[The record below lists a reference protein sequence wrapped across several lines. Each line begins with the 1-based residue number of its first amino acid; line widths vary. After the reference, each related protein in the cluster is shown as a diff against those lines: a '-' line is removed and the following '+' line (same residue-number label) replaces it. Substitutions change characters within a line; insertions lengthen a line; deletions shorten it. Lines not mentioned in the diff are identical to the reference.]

1 MKSTDPDS
9 YLFSYVKEAN
19 IEGLSFFSV
28 MRGVASDTELM
39 ALDSMLYRPPPS
51 LYFSFPFV
59 FFFETLLPELESCLI

>member
-1 MKSTDPDS
+1 MKSADPDS
-9 YLFSYVKEAN
+9 YLFSCVKEAN

-51 LYFSFPFV
+51 L
-59 FFFETLLPELESCLI
+59 